1 MVAAVVVAPPPPPA
15 PPLASTA
22 ARSGKKLGEVDDLG
36 GPRPRH
42 ASESEEKADQ
52 VYRVE
57 GAVETLKV
65 EEAKKEEEAEAQG
78 ISKVEGAEKEV
89 EAVEA
94 AVARRRR
101 RWQTRRDEVQAMLD
115 ESLALVGGRHWASF
129 ACTRM
134 RLGQEL
140 SFRVEKGKGE
150 EDTWE
155 EGEEEGEGGGEEW
168 EKEGVEEEEAEG
180 GVKEE
185 EKGEK
190 EEGGGGE
197 GRGEEVGEV
206 EDSTLTSALPSWTPS
221 PVSPQ
226 SRTIT
231 TPSQPTQLR
240 GMRWALRELN
250 SLWRWLSE
258 TLLVTNHP
266 PAYYLFELVCDIMDV
281 HGSEIAMAEQAG
293 VEGRA
298 GGSMEDLRL
307 VQDLRFVLTSVDAW
321 VSVYGDEQQ
330 RLRFG
335 AAVVAK
341 CID

>member
-89 EAVEA
+89 EAVEV

-101 RWQTRRDEVQAMLD
+101 RWQTRRDAVQAMLD

-190 EEGGGGE
+190 EEGGGGRGE
-197 GRGEEVGEV
+197 GRGGGGGGGLDSDVGTTVVDTFTGFPAIADDYDAFTADSIAGHEVG
-206 EDSTLTSALPSWTPS
+206 LT
-221 PVSPQ
+221 
-226 SRTIT
+226 R
-231 TPSQPTQLR
+231 
-240 GMRWALRELN
+240 
-250 SLWRWLSE
+250 
-258 TLLVTNHP
+258 
-266 PAYYLFELVCDIMDV
+266 
-281 HGSEIAMAEQAG
+281 AEQSLAMVKRNAFGHESPAG
-293 VEGRA
+293 I
-298 GGSMEDLRL
+298 L
-307 VQDLRFVLTSVDAW
+307 F
-321 VSVYGDEQQ
+321 
-330 RLRFG
+330 
-335 AAVVAK
+335 
-341 CID
+341 I